1 MAHPLRRRWHRRGLK
16 PVREPEENRNA
27 VRVVI
32 PAVRLVAE
40 AGIVVTGRGN
50 QRVLSPGF
58 ASYPLHEIPER
69 VCGIGVRLQHRDHL
83 IMRLLDQE
91 RREFRGIHCRAGL
104 VIGKVMRRVVRR
116 GENHEKHGFPV
127 LRRFFKQLLRVA
139 EGPLVTHTPD
149 THFGFREPALDFR
162 RANHL
167 VKPVE
172 RERAVQFP
180 PVFGAGREEDRPVT
194 RPPEREDVRER
205 ELLMPI
211 AALRNR
217 RKRGIVKEPLK
228 RHEGAIPDRNPL
240 MGDVARLHGAGE
252 RPQGVVGLRVV
263 GVKFVPPHRFHESKD
278 HVRLLRVA
286 GHGNRILR
294 QRILQRAF
302 CRFRIRKSQFT
313 KTRRGSPLQFKRLLI
328 LRRHIKRLS
337 AVRHGGVHKRNRG
350 NGEILKPER
359 EFSEAPAHGDTKQH
373 REKHGD
379 QCDRGLR
386 TPELRYPGVEER
398 RNEKRNASRDRDH
411 REIRHHGPV
420 RKDGLRDRRRIV
432 LQEPKDDG

>member
-1 MAHPLRRRWHRRGLK
+1 MAHPLLRRRHRRGLK

-104 VIGKVMRRVVRR
+104 VIGKVMRRVVRC

-149 THFGFREPALDFR
+149 PHFGFREPPLDFR
-162 RANHL
+162 RANHFI
-167 VKPVE
+167 KPVE
-172 RERAVQFP
+172 RERTVQFP
-180 PVFGAGREEDRPVT
+180 PVFGAGREENRPVT

-240 MGDVARLHGAGE
+240 MEDVARLHGAGE
-252 RPQGVVGLRVV
+252 RPQGVVGLRIV

-278 HVRLLRVA
+278 HVRLPGVSGYRS
-286 GHGNRILR
+286 GILR
-294 QRILQRAF
+294 FKLLQRAF
-302 CRFRIRKSQFT
+302 SRLRIREPQFP
-313 KTRRGSPLQFKRLLI
+313 KPGRRSPLQFKRLLI
-328 LRRHIKRLS
+328 LRRHIKRFG
-337 AVRHGGVHKRNRG
+337 AVRHGGVHKRDRG
-350 NGEILKPER
+350 NGEILEPEG
-359 EFSEAPAHGDTKQH
+359 EFSKAPAHGDPQKH
-373 REKHGD
+373 RENHGD
-379 QCDRGLR
+379 QRKRGFR
-386 TPELRYPGVEER
+386 TPELRDTRVKE
-398 RNEKRNASRDRDH
+398 
-411 REIRHHGPV
+411 
-420 RKDGLRDRRRIV
+420 
-432 LQEPKDDG
+432 